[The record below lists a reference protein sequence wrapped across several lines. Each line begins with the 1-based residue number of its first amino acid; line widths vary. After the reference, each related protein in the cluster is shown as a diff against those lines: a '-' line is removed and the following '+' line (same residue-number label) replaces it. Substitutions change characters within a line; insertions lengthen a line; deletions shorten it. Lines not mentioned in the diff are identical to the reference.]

1 MKNTLLAL
9 SLLICGISFSQ
20 EEELIAP
27 KVDVPTP
34 IAEDSIYTM
43 MDEPAQFPGGT
54 SAMMNF
60 LAKNMRYP
68 ESVAEKGLQGKC
80 FLKFVVDKEG
90 LITDIKVLRGISGC
104 PECDKEAIRV
114 VKSMPKWI
122 PGKLNGKKVKS
133 YFTLPITFVL
143 G

>member
-1 MKNTLLAL
+1 MKKTLLAL
-9 SLLICGISFSQ
+9 FLLICGISFSQ
-20 EEELIAP
+20 EEYNIVVAP
-27 KVDVPTP
+27 DSKVEPSK
-34 IAEDSIYTM
+34 DSIYSM
-43 MDEPAQFPGGT
+43 IDEPAQFPGGT

-68 ESVAEKGLQGKC
+68 QNAIENELQGKC
-80 FLKFVVDKEG
+80 FLKFIVDKEG
-90 LITDIKVLRGISGC
+90 MINDIKVLRSVPGC

-122 PGKLNGKKVKS
+122 PGKINGKKVKS
-133 YFTLPITFVL
+133 YFNLPITFML